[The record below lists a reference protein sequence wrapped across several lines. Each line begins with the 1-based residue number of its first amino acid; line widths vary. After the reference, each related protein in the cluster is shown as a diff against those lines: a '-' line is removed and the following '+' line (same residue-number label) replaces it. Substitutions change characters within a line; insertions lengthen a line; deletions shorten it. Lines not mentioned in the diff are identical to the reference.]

1 MFVVYQSLKRPRY
14 TLEAAHSSEM
24 PAQTR
29 SCDIP
34 HNLNPKPN
42 SRYYDF
48 ICILYVWIYVQGNS
62 RFGRC
67 CLSCFRDRQKVY
79 VYSVTN
85 I

>member
-14 TLEAAHSSEM
+14 TLEAAHSPEM

-48 ICILYVWIYVQGNS
+48 ICIFLCMDLCTAEFTVWEM
-62 RFGRC
+62 
-67 CLSCFRDRQKVY
+67 LSQLFSCRGIDRKCMYIV
-79 VYSVTN
+79 
-85 I
+85 